1 MDDFISDYPGTPY
14 REDALFYLLDSS
26 YELAVN
32 SIYSKKFERL
42 EQAKKIHMELMDTY
56 PETKYIDQSNKM
68 ISSIDEEITTFAKN
82 ITVQ

>member
-1 MDDFISDYPGTPY
+1 
-14 REDALFYLLDSS
+14 
-26 YELAVN
+26 
-32 SIYSKKFERL
+32 
-42 EQAKKIHMELMDTY
+42 MDTY